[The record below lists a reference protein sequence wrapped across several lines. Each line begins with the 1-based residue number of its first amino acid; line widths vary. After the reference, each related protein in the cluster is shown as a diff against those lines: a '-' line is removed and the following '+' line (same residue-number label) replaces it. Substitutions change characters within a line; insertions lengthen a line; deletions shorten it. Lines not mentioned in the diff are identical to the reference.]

1 MAEGGTRCGPVA
13 KHGAR
18 GKVDLRKRDR
28 YGGGMKG
35 SGMVKLGGQVWGEGL
50 TSFRASFFRCEA
62 IARISLEGAST

>member
-35 SGMVKLGGQVWGEGL
+35 SGMVKLDESGWSGVGRGSYQL
-50 TSFRASFFRCEA
+50 QS
-62 IARISLEGAST
+62 ILLSL